1 MTKVSIKRAMKAH
14 PLAGIVLRQLGG
26 GKDAV
31 QSAIE
36 AGRHGTDA
44 GWPGFTWYSDTVPFA
59 KRNKRAILEC
69 AAELAGEMG
78 TDTVALVKGFQCL
91 KGVEGVE
98 AVLLGTSRDADS
110 TTAVYNALAWFALEE
125 VGSALEACEGG
136 A

>member
-1 MTKVSIKRAMKAH
+1 MVTVTQARKAH

-36 AGRHGTDA
+36 AGRHGADA
-44 GWPGFTWYSDTVPFA
+44 GWPGFTWYRDTVPFG
-59 KRNKRAILEC
+59 RRHKRAILEC
-69 AAELAGEMG
+69 AAELAGDLG
-78 TDTVALVKGFQCL
+78 TVGLVKSFQCL
-91 KGVEGVE
+91 KGVDGVE
-98 AVLLGTSRDADS
+98 AVLLGTSRDEDA

-125 VGSALEACEGG
+125 VGHALEACEGD